1 VVEFLYFQT
10 IVQVRVAVMPDGTLG
25 QPEIVKKFTSEMKH
39 SATTQKPKKQTKRV
53 TTTLGD
59 VVEL

>member
-1 VVEFLYFQT
+1 MVEFLYFQT
-10 IVQVRVAVMPDGTLG
+10 IVQVRLPVLPDGSLG

-39 SATTQKPKKQTKRV
+39 SASTQKPKKQTKRI